1 MRNSEQNE
9 IKKKQKE
16 KEKKQ
21 WLKLHKYEFAE
32 HIITQ
37 MIFSL

>member
-9 IKKKQKE
+9 IK
-16 KEKKQ
+16 KKQ